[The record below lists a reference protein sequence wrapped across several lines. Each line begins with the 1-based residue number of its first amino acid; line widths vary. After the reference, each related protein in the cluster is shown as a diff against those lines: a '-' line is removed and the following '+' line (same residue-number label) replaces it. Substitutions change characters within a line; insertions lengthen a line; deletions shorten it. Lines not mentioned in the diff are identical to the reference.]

1 MADGK
6 VILDLVLSQDG
17 LNKSLKEIQ
26 QSADT
31 TVTKLNKTTHELN
44 ATSKVTSIPPITK
57 DLDLSLG
64 KTQTKL
70 KGNSKLMSKMSTVAS
85 TAGTALKAVG
95 GNAGGL
101 AAALGGATA
110 ATAALGGAAAI
121 AGVAIAGAIKVG
133 APFEEQLA
141 KVQAISGATSE
152 EMEQLTE
159 KAKDL
164 GRTTQKSAT
173 EVAMAFK
180 YMSQA
185 GWDTE
190 NSLKA
195 IESVVQ
201 LSVAS
206 GEDLALVADIITDAI
221 TGFGLAAE
229 DAQKFADILATTAS
243 SSNTNIYEMGETFK
257 YVATTSNALGFSV
270 EDTALAI
277 GLLANNGLRGSIAG
291 TSLRG
296 VFTKLATAS
305 GESKEILKHFNAELA
320 NSDGTIKPLSEVLDN
335 LRNGFS
341 ELTQEQQINIAKTL
355 VGQESLSG
363 FLALVNS
370 TDEDVQKLTEALK
383 GASGEVQRQADIVG
397 NTVTGKYN
405 EFKAALEGLG
415 IALYRIVAPV
425 LKILLKLLADLTNA
439 LTVIIEVTIEAFKAL
454 WEGLKETGKLL
465 LRTGEILGE
474 VFKAFGLAFKAIGT
488 LIGQFALWLWEKI
501 KGLFVILGKGLML
514 FLKWVLYT
522 LLNYPKKLFT
532 LLDMVADFGKN
543 LVKSFWRGIASMFTW
558 LKNKVTG
565 FFKGIFG
572 RGNDDD
578 FASDLNINTSRSITT
593 ATKRA
598 IPSFTNAL
606 NSAKQ
611 QLEGTINGL
620 ITRTPYSLAT
630 AGIAT
635 PTQNISTLNI
645 NFDKYISK
653 GSTADEAFFRQAEF
667 YRRQVANG
675 KGEK

>member
-1 MADGK
+1 M
-6 VILDLVLSQDG
+6 
-17 LNKSLKEIQ
+17 
-26 QSADT
+26 
-31 TVTKLNKTTHELN
+31 
-44 ATSKVTSIPPITK
+44 
-57 DLDLSLG
+57 
-64 KTQTKL
+64 
-70 KGNSKLMSKMSTVAS
+70 
-85 TAGTALKAVG
+85 
-95 GNAGGL
+95 
-101 AAALGGATA
+101 
-110 ATAALGGAAAI
+110 
-121 AGVAIAGAIKVG
+121 
-133 APFEEQLA
+133 
-141 KVQAISGATSE
+141 
-152 EMEQLTE
+152 
-159 KAKDL
+159 
-164 GRTTQKSAT
+164 
-173 EVAMAFK
+173 
-180 YMSQA
+180 
-185 GWDTE
+185 
-190 NSLKA
+190 
-195 IESVVQ
+195 
-201 LSVAS
+201 
-206 GEDLALVADIITDAI
+206 
-221 TGFGLAAE
+221 
-229 DAQKFADILATTAS
+229 
-243 SSNTNIYEMGETFK
+243 
-257 YVATTSNALGFSV
+257 
-270 EDTALAI
+270 
-277 GLLANNGLRGSIAG
+277 
-291 TSLRG
+291 
-296 VFTKLATAS
+296 
-305 GESKEILKHFNAELA
+305 
-320 NSDGTIKPLSEVLDN
+320 
-335 LRNGFS
+335 
-341 ELTQEQQINIAKTL
+341 
-355 VGQESLSG
+355 
-363 FLALVNS
+363 
-370 TDEDVQKLTEALK
+370 
-383 GASGEVQRQADIVG
+383 
-397 NTVTGKYN
+397 
-405 EFKAALEGLG
+405 
-415 IALYRIVAPV
+415 